1 MKPIGLPSVFLVSSA
16 AAQCGPERDYQWSVA
31 NLSASASP
39 HSTISQ
45 YVFAMLSF
53 SVWFVELFD
62 SFSLDLTTSDT
73 IIHCI
78 GYGSTYQVLGN
89 LLRTN
94 CTQDISFK
102 KPTRLL
108 TSDCSPLAVSWSQI
122 GPGEGTGAILQL
134 FDSAKDKR
142 AVHLIPSAEIVW
154 ENELP
159 NPNGRIQVYEG
170 PRSFNVTLRSS
181 YGGYGGGIKVQTQN
195 PS

>member
-1 MKPIGLPSVFLVSSA
+1 MKPIGLPSVFLISSA
-16 AAQCGPERDYQWSVA
+16 AAQCGPERDYQWTVA

-39 HSTISQ
+39 HSTIS
-45 YVFAMLSF
+45 Y
-53 SVWFVELFD
+53 
-62 SFSLDLTTSDT
+62 FSLDLTTNDT
-73 IIHCI
+73 IVHCV

-89 LLRTN
+89 LPRTN
-94 CTQDISFK
+94 CTKDISF
-102 KPTRLL
+102 
-108 TSDCSPLAVSWSQI
+108 SWSQI

-154 ENELP
+154 ENQMP

-181 YGGYGGGIKVQTQN
+181 YGGYGDYGGGIKVQTQK
-195 PS
+195 P

>member
-89 LLRTN
+89 LPRTN
-94 CTQDISFK
+94 CTQDISF
-102 KPTRLL
+102 
-108 TSDCSPLAVSWSQI
+108 SWSQI